1 MSLISM
7 TGFGSGSAAVNGN
20 QVYAEISTINR
31 KQLEIRFSLP
41 REFAP
46 FEHELRKLLQ
56 SKLSRGMVSVRMSK
70 NVSGSAAAGINRE
83 RVKAL
88 IAAAQELGSEFGVD
102 GKLTMAQVLTMPG
115 VFDDSEGATQVS
127 EDVRSAAF
135 TALDNALNALN
146 NMRCAEGR
154 ALAQELEQRL
164 RILEEL
170 HARLLP
176 FTGGIEEQIKAR
188 LLEKL
193 AAADLQVDLQDER
206 LLKELLYYA
215 DKSDVTEELTRLS
228 SHFAQF
234 RNFLNDTPGGGRS
247 MDFLMQEMFREI
259 TTLGNK
265 AGSGEVAEIVVKFKT
280 ELEKIREQIQN
291 IE

>member
-88 IAAAQELGSEFGVD
+88 IRIKIAKSEYLYPCRKSPAID
-102 GKLTMAQVLTMPG
+102 C
-115 VFDDSEGATQVS
+115 ATY
-127 EDVRSAAF
+127 
-135 TALDNALNALN
+135 
-146 NMRCAEGR
+146 R
-154 ALAQELEQRL
+154 AS
-164 RILEEL
+164 
-170 HARLLP
+170 P
-176 FTGGIEEQIKAR
+176 
-188 LLEKL
+188 
-193 AAADLQVDLQDER
+193 
-206 LLKELLYYA
+206 
-215 DKSDVTEELTRLS
+215 LS
-228 SHFAQF
+228 SSDSYTF
-234 RNFLNDTPGGGRS
+234 
-247 MDFLMQEMFREI
+247 
-259 TTLGNK
+259 
-265 AGSGEVAEIVVKFKT
+265 AGSPSSFSVQSV
-280 ELEKIREQIQN
+280 LSLR
-291 IE
+291 

>member
-115 VFDDSEGATQVS
+115 VFDDSEGATQVE

-176 FTGGIEEQIKAR
+176 FTSGIEEQIKAR

-193 AAADLQVDLQDER
+193 AAADLPVDLQDER

>member
-115 VFDDSEGATQVS
+115 VFDDSEGATQVE

-193 AAADLQVDLQDER
+193 AAADLPVDLQDER

-234 RNFLNDTPGGGRS
+234 RSFLNDTPSGGRS

>member
-7 TGFGSGSAAVNGN
+7 TGFGSGSAEINGN
-20 QVYAEISTINR
+20 KVYAEISTVNR
-31 KQLEIRFSLP
+31 KQLEIRFSMP
-41 REFAP
+41 REFSA

-56 SKLSRGMVSVRMSK
+56 NSLSRGMVSVRMSK
-70 NVSGSAAAGINRE
+70 NVSGSAAAGINHE

-88 IAAAQELGSEFGVD
+88 IDAARELGSEFGVD
-102 GKLTMAQVLTMPG
+102 GKLTMAEVLTMPG
-115 VFDDSEGATQVS
+115 VFDDCDGENLP
-127 EDVRSAAF
+127 EDVKNAAF
-135 TALDNALNALN
+135 QALNSALEALN
-146 NMRCAEGR
+146 NMRRAEGR
-154 ALAQELEQRL
+154 ALKQELEQRL
-164 RILEEL
+164 QLLETL

-176 FTGGIEEQIKAR
+176 CTKVIEEQIKAR

-193 AAADLQVDLQDER
+193 AASELPVDLHDER
-206 LLKELLYYA
+206 FLKELLYYA

-265 AGSGEVAEIVVKFKT
+265 AGSGEVAGIVVKFKT